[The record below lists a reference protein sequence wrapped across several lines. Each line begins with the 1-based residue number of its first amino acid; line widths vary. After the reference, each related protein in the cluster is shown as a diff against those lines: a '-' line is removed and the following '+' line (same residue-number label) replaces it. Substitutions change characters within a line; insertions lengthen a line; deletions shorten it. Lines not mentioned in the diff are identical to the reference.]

1 MSNTLSRFFRIS
13 TVLMFLLSSL
23 CYAADTTTNSELNT
37 NKSITVNVAIDENL
51 APENASEWVL
61 YVYAARPNTR
71 IPLSSYKTTLDK
83 LPLEITL
90 DESMFLLPA
99 HTMKG
104 VSEVV
109 VVAKASK
116 GEYSHKR
123 NTEDLIGYSKTIS
136 FSSSPQQSINVEINE
151 NDEP

>member
-1 MSNTLSRFFRIS
+1 MFNKLSRLFGIS
-13 TVLMFLLSSL
+13 TVLLFLLNSL
-23 CYAADTTTNSELNT
+23 SYAADTTTSTELKT
-37 NKSITVNVAIDENL
+37 NKSITVNVTIDENL
-51 APENASEWVL
+51 APENASEWTL

-116 GEYSHKR
+116 GEYTHKR
-123 NTEDLIGYSKTIS
+123 NTEDLIGYSKTVS
-136 FSSSPQQSINVEINE
+136 FASSPKQSINVEINE
-151 NDEP
+151 NDKL